1 MKKFLFVILLLILS
15 FCIHAGPTMA
25 QTLSDHQNHLK
36 GPYPNGIAVTKDC
49 LNCHSKQAEEV
60 LHSAHWLWQGA
71 IPDVLGQEN
80 RTDLG
85 KRTLINNF

>member
-15 FCIHAGPTMA
+15 FCIHAAPTMA

-60 LHSAHWLWQGA
+60 LHSAHWLWQEA

-80 RTDLG
+80 RTDMG